1 MEKTYYFSV
10 RKHAHDIEFYRNRL
24 WNTMHDMEVGNIPWN
39 QERYD
44 RIEKMYYG
52 ELEELHDMMWASRD
66 GITVQLTGK
75 QIALAKKIVFW
86 ASEQRA
92 GACIRAGKYEYLQ
105 YC

>member
-1 MEKTYYFSV
+1 MAKTYYFSV

-24 WNTMHDMEVGNIPWN
+24 FNTMCDMENGTIPMDTK
-39 QERYD
+39 RYD
-44 RIEKMYYG
+44 RIYDFYHG
-52 ELEELHDMMWASRD
+52 ELEELYEMMFASRD

-75 QIALAKKIVFW
+75 QIALAKRIVFW

-92 GACIRAGKYEYLQ
+92 GSLIRAGKTEYLQ